1 MTIQKI
7 GIVVKNDDKAKK
19 KAQELEH
26 KLGSSCVTID
36 IQHLRSQDIPEDLMC
51 IIVLG
56 GDGTFLSAA
65 RFTGNRPVPLMGVK
79 FGEVGF
85 LAETIEDDLYER
97 IDLLLQGK
105 YSIQKRSRLNIKVM
119 RNNKQ
124 IIDVDVLNDAVINKS
139 ALSRL
144 ASCSVYLDS
153 IYLTTYRADGLIC
166 STTTGSTAYSLA
178 AGGPVVD
185 PAVPSIIL
193 TPICPF
199 TLTNRP
205 LIIPDSTKIEILLKG
220 SPEDMILT
228 LDGQEGFAMDPE
240 DKIFIKKSRNDIN
253 MISFENQSYYKIL
266 KTRLKWSGGR

>member
-1 MTIQKI
+1 MSAKRI
-7 GIVVKNDDKAKK
+7 GIVVKNDDKAEK
-19 KAQELEH
+19 KAEELKA
-26 KLGSSCVTID
+26 KLGSRCVIID
-36 IQHLRSQDIPEDLMC
+36 IQHSKSQDIPKDLIC

-65 RFTGNRPVPLMGVK
+65 RFIENRPVPLMGVK

-85 LAETIEDDLYER
+85 LAETIGDDLYER

-105 YSIQKRSRLNIKVM
+105 YSIQKRNRLDIKVV
-119 RNNKQ
+119 RNNQ
-124 IIDVDVLNDAVINKS
+124 QVVDVDVLNDAVINKS

-144 ASCSVYLDS
+144 ASCAVYLDS
-153 IYLTTYRADGLIC
+153 VYLTTYRADGLIFA
-166 STTTGSTAYSLA
+166 TPTGSTAYSLA

-205 LIIPDSTKIEILLKG
+205 LIIPDSTKIKILLQG

-228 LDGQEGFAMDPE
+228 LDGQEGFEMDPG
-240 DKIFIKKSRNDIN
+240 DKIFIKKSQNDIN
-253 MISFENQSYYKIL
+253 MISFENQSHYKIL